1 MSLPMIAGL
10 VILAKP
16 IILVFSGE
24 EFLPSVIVLQIL
36 SFLLIV
42 IPWSSFLGLQI
53 LYPIRKEKYGNYA
66 VIIGALVNLVLN
78 FFLIPRYAYV
88 GVAVSVV
95 CAETVI
101 TLAHY
106 IFAMKYMK
114 LKLHDFIPIKS
125 VVSNFGDGFGSL
137 RMFVLQ
143 RLSCLCCSLGYS
155 RCIGLC
161 GYFIANEG

>member
-106 IFAMKYMK
+106 I
-114 LKLHDFIPIKS
+114 
-125 VVSNFGDGFGSL
+125 
-137 RMFVLQ
+137 LQ
-143 RLSCLCCSLGYS
+143 
-155 RCIGLC
+155 
-161 GYFIANEG
+161 